1 MDGRQRK
8 RNIQKI
14 LRSYSGTL
22 RHMDN
27 MEAPIMPFGIYKGKR
42 ASSVPAEY
50 LIWLYDNDKV
60 FGRVLKYIHDH
71 EDELRHKAAKSQPR
85 NR

>member
-1 MDGRQRK
+1 
-8 RNIQKI
+8 
-14 LRSYSGTL
+14 
-22 RHMDN
+22 
-27 MEAPIMPFGIYKGKR
+27 MPFGIYKGKR